1 MRPHSTLQMLWYP
14 SAAEDRI
21 GSRCKSLDLPWKCLL
36 FLYLA
41 LRAPDQGLHKCAKTH
56 LLDSGYSDFKRY
68 MSQSKAEASLEHRIA
83 KSLPWCSV
91 QNSKWREREREVYSF
106 SQISTSV
113 SRATITIGT
122 HDNEG
127 YLDRNSNPDTTS
139 LLPIIHS
146 FDLSSARSRENPE
159 PHKTTWEKASPQ
171 ALRPSPPHCLRDRV
185 KNSIIR
191 KPSGKNVWSEKRL
204 VPCENLQAA
213 RVDIGAS
220 QHGAS

>member
-56 LLDSGYSDFKRY
+56 LLDSWYSDFKRY

-113 SRATITIGT
+113 SRATITTGT

-159 PHKTTWEKASPQ
+159 HTKPHGKKRRPKPSVHPPRTACETALKTLSSENPVGKTSDQRKAWSH
-171 ALRPSPPHCLRDRV
+171 ARTSRPSE
-185 KNSIIR
+185 SI
-191 KPSGKNVWSEKRL
+191 
-204 VPCENLQAA
+204 
-213 RVDIGAS
+213 
-220 QHGAS
+220 

>member
-1 MRPHSTLQMLWYP
+1 MSLILKTYIHDTLCKEFPSHCSLSLNITLSSVLYQPNNPTIHHPHHPRFCVSSP
-14 SAAEDRI
+14 SESLGLCVQRLPILSVSSFFWCI
-21 GSRCKSLDLPWKCLL
+21 GKL
-36 FLYLA
+36 
-41 LRAPDQGLHKCAKTH
+41 
-56 LLDSGYSDFKRY
+56 
-68 MSQSKAEASLEHRIA
+68 
-83 KSLPWCSV
+83 
-91 QNSKWREREREVYSF
+91 REREREVYSF

-113 SRATITIGT
+113 SRATITTGT

-159 PHKTTWEKASPQ
+159 PHKTTWGKASPQ

-191 KPSGKNVWSEKRL
+191 KPSGKFKNV
-204 VPCENLQAA
+204 
-213 RVDIGAS
+213 
-220 QHGAS
+220 